1 LRLSGSK
8 LCKQWSGNAI
18 DRKSLE
24 SAVLIKLSTS
34 KIWVTRR
41 FVATYVDVIYLSK

>member
-1 LRLSGSK
+1 LGLRLIVWLRLSGSK

-24 SAVLIKLSTS
+24 SAVLIKLSRGHCGQ
-34 KIWVTRR
+34 KKLY
-41 FVATYVDVIYLSK
+41 A